1 MRHYFQALSLH
12 ASFPIS
18 TAAAGHCDNS
28 TCVTSAAALIRG
40 CYRSPALTR
49 RITAINEQLIR
60 VHAEHPL
67 TSVYSSG
74 FRLALL
80 STVTAHIHGG
90 RRAVILIVWSV

>member
-28 TCVTSAAALIRG
+28 TCVTSAAALIR

-49 RITAINEQLIR
+49 RITAISEQLIR